1 MRAAFVALMAVSGA
15 GVLAYGL
22 LWIFVRQEAVTV
34 ERPVPARERQ
44 RALGLAAL
52 GLGVGLAA
60 SALGNSTLGWVVG
73 PLGVAIAGAAVVWRE
88 ADEAQRRRW
97 AGAGA
102 RTGWRAALLR
112 VVAGALF
119 VAAGIAV
126 FLLGNLDMGQ
136 VQFGLL
142 AVLATLV
149 GVAVITVPWWVR
161 LVRDLGEERSERV
174 REAERAEIAAHLHD
188 SVLQT
193 LALIQR
199 RPTRPARW
207 RGWPGGRSASCGRGC
222 TGPAGT
228 GVRERPTRRMR
239 A

>member
-1 MRAAFVALMAVSGA
+1 MPVPPRAGALHRRRSGRLVAGVAGGIADHLGVKVLWVRAAFVALMAVSGA

-22 LWIFVRQEAVTV
+22 LWIFVRQEAPTV

-44 RALGLAAL
+44 QALGLAAL

-126 FLLGNLDMGQ
+126 FLLGTSNW
-136 VQFGLL
+136 
-142 AVLATLV
+142 A
-149 GVAVITVPWWVR
+149 
-161 LVRDLGEERSERV
+161 RSSSGCSPCSPR
-174 REAERAEIAAHLHD
+174 
-188 SVLQT
+188 S
-193 LALIQR
+193 
-199 RPTRPARW
+199 
-207 RGWPGGRSASCGRGC
+207 SASR
-222 TGPAGT
+222 
-228 GVRERPTRRMR
+228 
-239 A
+239 